1 MSEMGI
7 SQVLDQMRAMSA
19 LAQREPAA
27 ESGNAAATGRPDFAG
42 LLKESVNSVNETQQ
56 AASQL
61 AAAFEAEDPN
71 VDLAQVMVALQKS
84 SVSFQAMTQVRNKLV
99 AAYQEIMSMPV

>member
-19 LAQREPAA
+19 LAQRTPVA
-27 ESGNAAATGRPDFAG
+27 ENGNAAATGRSDFAG
-42 LLKESVNSVNETQQ
+42 LLQESVNSVNETQQ
-56 AASQL
+56 TASKL

-71 VDLAQVMVALQKS
+71 VDLSQVMVALQKS
-84 SVSFQAMTQVRNKLV
+84 SLSFQAMATVRNKLV